1 MFALSSALD
10 RSLRAAR
17 QGTKRFPEEDEV
29 HAHDP
34 VTTGLAAR
42 GRRAARRRTLAVALT
57 AATIALATTVAACG
71 GDASSSGGDGAAYE
85 GNLTYWY
92 WAESDAPG
100 ANKWMASMIRQY
112 EKLHPKV
119 HIKLVL
125 QSTDTLIGAFKTAS
139 QTKRGPDI
147 ATQWATLPVLTPAWT
162 GASVPISDYASK
174 SEIANWIGTQEN
186 MSGGKL
192 WGMPIYLLGVPFVWN
207 KQMFKEAGLN
217 PDQPPATFQ
226 DLLTACAKLKAKGF
240 TPIGMGNK
248 DGYTGNW
255 MFALFGK
262 QQLDDI
268 DELKDA
274 MLGKAKFSDP
284 KYSGFYNAI
293 AQLRQRGCFNDD
305 ISSLDL
311 NQGWQLFPRKK
322 AAMSWTT
329 DGNALAWAKQV
340 GADNIGVG
348 PTPTLGSGA
357 LARSYDTT
365 QSSSAFITSWSK
377 HKKAA
382 ATFLQWLHQPPQMKA
397 WYDATGVFPA
407 DKRFPESNIKDPIA
421 RKLFELDQ
429 RASVWPENYLPPQV
443 DQNADLPAGQMITS
457 GSGTPA
463 KAAALWDRVIQ
474 QWKTQHPDEFQQYQ
488 QWASG

>member
-1 MFALSSALD
+1 VEVRNRALTSVA
-10 RSLRAAR
+10 
-17 QGTKRFPEEDEV
+17 
-29 HAHDP
+29 
-34 VTTGLAAR
+34 LAA
-42 GRRAARRRTLAVALT
+42 AMAVLTLA
-57 AATIALATTVAACG
+57 VAACG
-71 GDASSSGGDGAAYE
+71 GGGSGGGGGKADE
-85 GNLTYWY
+85 GTLTYWY

-100 ANKWMASMIRQY
+100 ANKWMAAMIRRY
-112 EKLHPKV
+112 ESLHPKV

-125 QSTDTLIGAFKTAS
+125 QSTDTLIGAFKTAAE
-139 QTKRGPDI
+139 TKKGPDI

-162 GASVPISDYASK
+162 GASVPISDYVPK
-174 SEIANWIGTQEN
+174 SEIANWIGTDEN

-207 KQMFKEAGLN
+207 KQMFSQAGLN
-217 PDQPPATFQ
+217 PDRPPATFQ
-226 DLLTACAKLKAKGF
+226 ELLSDCAKLKAKGL

-248 DGYTGNW
+248 DGYAGNW
-255 MFALFGK
+255 MFSLLGK

-268 DELKDA
+268 GQLKDA
-274 MLGKAKFSDP
+274 MLGKVKFSDP
-284 KYSGFYNAI
+284 KYSGFYDAV

-329 DGNALAWAKQV
+329 DGNALAWAKQL
-340 GADNIGVG
+340 GAANIGVG
-348 PTPTLGSGA
+348 RTPKLGSGA
-357 LARSYDTT
+357 LADTYDTT
-365 QSSSAFITSWSK
+365 QSSTAFITSWSQ

-382 ATFLQWLHQPPQMKA
+382 AAFLQWLHQPAQMKA

-407 DKRFPESNIKDPIA
+407 DRRFPVSNIKDPTA
-421 RKLFELDQ
+421 RQLFELDQ
-429 RASVWPENYLPPQV
+429 QKSVWPENYLPPQV

-474 QWKTQHPDEFQQYQ
+474 QWKTQHPDEYQ
-488 QWASG
+488 NYQKWASG